1 MENHWEKVTCKLAT
15 YKDLDCLY
23 YKQEQISQIVAKIFN
38 AKSKYKRACIC
49 QERKRGL

>member
-1 MENHWEKVTCKLAT
+1 MENCWEKVTGKLAT

-23 YKQEQISQIVAKIFN
+23 YKQISQIVAKIFN
-38 AKSKYKRACIC
+38 AKSEYKRACIC